1 MKTNRMAIVVLLSV
15 TPTLGRNIDLST
27 VPDRESIQLTIYNAE
42 DLTLVR
48 ETRRLTFKQGANPL
62 QFSWANTLIDPTS
75 VEIRFPKNAD
85 ELELMDTTYPHDKP
99 QMLYW
104 SIQSEMDGEATVEI
118 TYFTSGL
125 TWSADYVCITDP
137 DETRMD
143 ITGYVRVFNN
153 SGEEYEN
160 AQVRLVVGTINLVEK
175 IAELAQRR
183 YGHAVAQLGEKENEE
198 LKKTVLRQVDLFYGA
213 NARFGGYGGALSS
226 SSRPKEVVK
235 ESLGEYFIYT
245 VEGTETI
252 PNSWSKRMRS
262 FEGGQVPFKIEY
274 RYRPAEYGD
283 QMVRMF
289 LLKNDTESK
298 LGTTPLPDGVV
309 RVYRDNGKDGL
320 GFRGQQG
327 IKYVPIGEDIE
338 LNLGPD
344 PEVIHEWVPLKTW
357 RDNFWF
363 QVHGLNV
370 FHNLD
375 GQVKIE
381 VNDTVAG
388 WEDHARY
395 VERIR
400 NYRAKPVAVEIRR
413 TFGGHAS
420 FISSLQ
426 PTLHDFQTVQLT
438 ANCPPGK
445 KTELPY
451 HIRTLQ
457 GYLAKQQ
464 NVTLEAGE

>member
-1 MKTNRMAIVVLLSV
+1 MKAYLTCTLLAAIAVA
-15 TPTLGRNIDLST
+15 PAFAKNIDLST
-27 VPDRESIQLTIYNAE
+27 VPDRDTIQLTIYNAE

-48 ETRRLTFKQGANPL
+48 ETRRLTFKKGTNPL

-75 VEIRFPKNAD
+75 VEIRFPKDAD
-85 ELELMDTTYPHDKP
+85 KLELMDTTYPHDKP

-137 DETRMD
+137 EETKMD

-183 YGHAVAQLGEKENEE
+183 YGVAVDKLKEGQARQLRASAAREAMDVAGLALAEAPA
-198 LKKTVLRQVDLFYGA
+198 GA
-213 NARFGGYGGALSS
+213 PAK
-226 SSRPKEVVK
+226 PKEIQK

-252 PNSWSKRMRS
+252 PNGWSKRMRS
-262 FEGGQVPFKIEY
+262 FEGMQVPFKIEY
-274 RYRPAEYGD
+274 RYRPAQYGE

-289 LLKNDTESK
+289 LLKNDKESK

-320 GFRGQQG
+320 GFRGQQP

-363 QVHGLNV
+363 LVQGLS
-370 FHNLD
+370 LYRSLA
-375 GQVKIE
+375 GQVKVE

-388 WEDHARY
+388 WEDHTRY

-400 NYRAKPVAVEIRR
+400 NYRAKPIEVEIRR
-413 TFGGHAS
+413 TFGGHTF
-420 FISSLQ
+420 FISDLK
-426 PTLHDFQTVQLT
+426 PTLHDFHTVQMVAT
-438 ANCPPGK
+438 CPPGK
-445 KTELPY
+445 KTELAY
-451 HIRTLQ
+451 HVRTLQ

-464 NVTLEAGE
+464 NITLEAGE

>member
-1 MKTNRMAIVVLLSV
+1 MKAYVTGTLLAAILIAPAVAK
-15 TPTLGRNIDLST
+15 NIDLST
-27 VPDRESIQLTIYNAE
+27 VPDRNTIQLTIYNAE

-48 ETRRLTFKQGANPL
+48 ETRRLTFKKGANPL

-75 VEIRFPKNAD
+75 VEIRFPKDAD
-85 ELELMDTTYPHDKP
+85 KLELLDPTYPHDKP

-104 SIQSEMDGEATVEI
+104 SIESAMDGEATVEI

-137 DETRMD
+137 DEARMD

-153 SGEEYEN
+153 SGEEYEK

-183 YGHAVAQLGEKENEE
+183 YGLAVDKLDEAKAKGLRASAAREMMDLAGSAVMAPAGAPAQ
-198 LKKTVLRQVDLFYGA
+198 
-213 NARFGGYGGALSS
+213 
-226 SSRPKEVVK
+226 PKEIQK

-252 PNSWSKRMRS
+252 PNGWSKRMRS
-262 FEGGQVPFKIEY
+262 FEGDDVPFKIQY
-274 RYRPAEYGD
+274 RFRPAEYGN

-298 LGTTPLPDGVV
+298 LGTTPLPDGIV

-320 GFRGQQG
+320 GFRGQQP

-344 PEVIHEWVPLKTW
+344 PEVIHEWVPIKTW

-363 QVHGLNV
+363 KVDGFDVYHSLG
-370 FHNLD
+370 

-388 WEDHARY
+388 WEDHTRY

-400 NYRAKPVAVEIRR
+400 NYRAQPIEVEIRR
-413 TFGGHAS
+413 TFGGHTVFVS
-420 FISSLQ
+420 GLS
-426 PTLHDFQTVQLT
+426 PTLHDFHTVQLT
-438 ANCPPGK
+438 ASCPPGQ

-451 HIRTLQ
+451 HIRALQ

-464 NVTLEAGE
+464 NVTLVAGN